1 MAMVKSQS
9 MRSSLQ
15 VAPLAIQKTREYGS
29 SVADSDIYSQTQITP
44 PATPNGSQ
52 ENLHAQPQVVEPPP
66 TFHNFLRAFYPFQ
79 PEYILQDSTV
89 TLPLNEGDV
98 VLVHSIHTNGW
109 ADGTLLV
116 DGTRGWLPTN
126 YCEAYDPEEMKSLLK
141 ALLNFWDLMRTT
153 SGNDSEIFGNQEFM
167 KGIIA
172 GVRYLLEQTHCL
184 TRESPL
190 VQRHEGLRR
199 SRKSLLSELSC
210 LVKTAKRLQDAQRMA
225 DLDEVN
231 EVVDEMILRAFKIIT
246 KGVRFMD
253 ILEDDRASQIPEP
266 PLLRALADE
275 NNVPPTPPAE
285 SSGFEANHVRA
296 ANAGSRVEDSAA
308 VAEAAPSTATD
319 ATRNQTPAQN
329 RLSSLFAHGS
339 TNANRLSQ
347 SGPLQVNRLSST
359 ASHRLSSVGLSP
371 LSSRP
376 QNLVS
381 ERLNTC
387 HDIFLSHLGSFIG
400 RLHFQA
406 QSRLSLALAI
416 KQSAS
421 SGGELLVVVDVVCA
435 HNSAVIDALEQSR
448 AAMYDRIQDLV
459 HTARDILA
467 NPGPDMEELIV
478 PQDNGRL
485 LGAATGCVKA
495 TGECVAKTKW
505 VIERI
510 GDFEFEF
517 SNGSLGVDFDL
528 SGLDW
533 IQEDKDKCSVA
544 GSSASIAESVVSET
558 PTASTAISVTSSAVT
573 HPPVHLSIDKP
584 LPEVP
589 QATSPTSEHPISN
602 PLLARARAQSLPI
615 ANHASATA
623 SSVASTRADL
633 PPLPRISTSSLPM
646 GNYSP
651 TDKSAMH
658 DGEFGSFRSES
669 MTASSSGSAST
680 YLSRDSESSLV
691 SQTSTRATTPD
702 ITPLHNNAPSISEVS
717 VTESSVPTEE
727 VEDVESKLLAKTFA
741 HELMFKEGQIIG
753 GSLAALVE
761 RLTTHES
768 TPDAMF
774 VSTFYLTF
782 RLFCT
787 PTTLTEALI
796 ERFDYVGEA
805 PLIANPVR
813 LRTYNV
819 FKGWLESH
827 WREETDHD
835 ALPLIKHFAEV
846 KLNAILPSAGKRL
859 LDLAE
864 KVSVSDG
871 TLVPRFVSS
880 MSKTNTTAGA
890 HYIPADTPLPS
901 PVITRGQTN
910 ALANWKAGGSSPSI
924 VDFDPLEIARQLTIK
939 QMSLFCSIM
948 PEELLGSKWT
958 KLGGVG
964 APNVKAMSAFTT
976 GLSNLV
982 ADSILAFDEVKRRA
996 LVIKHWIK
1004 IANQCSIL
1012 HNYDALMAI
1021 TCALT
1026 DTSIKRLKITW
1037 DSVSA
1042 KRKEM
1047 LKSLQSTVDFNQ
1059 NYKALRARLHDR
1071 VPPCLP
1077 FLGMF
1082 LTDLTFVDVG
1092 NPATKT
1098 SDTGLTVIN
1107 FDKHTRTA
1115 KSIGELQ
1122 RFQIPYRLTEVL
1134 DLQEWIN
1141 AQIERVREKDK
1152 AGANTQAS
1160 HYRKSLLLEPR
1171 EVQQLRNPI
1180 EPPQSVAGGG
1190 SGMFGWMRGNSTT
1203 SHGLSAPV

>member
-1 MAMVKSQS
+1 MAMLNSQT

-15 VAPLAIQKTREYGS
+15 VAPLAIQKTREYS
-29 SVADSDIYSQTQITP
+29 ASVADSDIYSQTQITP

-52 ENLHAQPQVVEPPP
+52 ENLHVQPPQVVEPPP

-79 PEYILQDSTV
+79 PEYVLQDSTV

-153 SGNDSEIFGNQEFM
+153 SGNDCEMFGNQEFM

-199 SRKSLLSELSC
+199 SRKSLLSELSS
-210 LVKTAKRLQDAQRMA
+210 LVKTAKRLQDAQRIA
-225 DLDEVN
+225 DIDEVN

-253 ILEDDRASQIPEP
+253 ILDDDRRSQIPEP

-285 SSGFEANHVRA
+285 SSEFDASHAPA
-296 ANAGSRVEDSAA
+296 ANAGSRTEASGAA
-308 VAEAAPSTATD
+308 AEAAPSTVSNVARD
-319 ATRNQTPAQN
+319 QTPAPN
-329 RLSSLFAHGS
+329 RLSSLFAQGS

-359 ASHRLSSVGLSP
+359 VSHRLSSVGLSP
-371 LSSRP
+371 ITSRP

-381 ERLNTC
+381 ARLNAC
-387 HDIFLSHLGSFIG
+387 HDTFLSHLGSFIG

-406 QSRLSLALAI
+406 QSRLSLALAV
-416 KQSAS
+416 KQSAI
-421 SGGELLVVVDVVCA
+421 SGGDLLVVVDIVCT
-435 HNSAVIDALEQSR
+435 HNSAVIEALEQSR

-459 HTARDILA
+459 YTARDILA
-467 NPGPDMEELIV
+467 NPGPDEDELIV

-495 TGECVAKTKW
+495 SGECAAKTKW

-517 SNGSLGVDFDL
+517 DNGSLGVDFDL

-533 IQEDKDKCSVA
+533 TLDDKEKYSVA
-544 GSSASIAESVVSET
+544 ESSVSVAESVVSET
-558 PTASTAISVTSSAVT
+558 PTASTTISVTSSVVT
-573 HPPVHLSIDKP
+573 YPPVHLSIDKP
-584 LPEVP
+584 LPQVP
-589 QATSPTSEHPISN
+589 QGDEDQVSN
-602 PLLARARAQSLPI
+602 PLLARGRAQSLPTV
-615 ANHASATA
+615 NHASAKA

-633 PPLPRISTSSLPM
+633 PPLPRISTSSLPAD
-646 GNYSP
+646 NYSP
-651 TDKSAMH
+651 TGRSAMH
-658 DGEFGSFRSES
+658 DGEFRSFRSES

-680 YLSRDSESSLV
+680 YLSRDSETSLV
-691 SQTSTRATTPD
+691 SHSSTRATTPD
-702 ITPLHNNAPSISEVS
+702 ITPVHNDAPSISEVCAI
-717 VTESSVPTEE
+717 ESSAPTEE
-727 VEDVESKLLAKTFA
+727 VEDVESKLLAKTYA
-741 HELMFKEGQIIG
+741 HELIFKEGQVIG

-787 PTTLTEALI
+787 PVALAEALI
-796 ERFDYVGEA
+796 DRFDYVGEA

-819 FKGWLESH
+819 FKGWLESY
-827 WREETDHD
+827 WREDTDHD
-835 ALPLIKHFAEV
+835 ALSLIKEFAEV
-846 KLNAILPSAGKRL
+846 KLTAILPSSGKRL
-859 LDLAE
+859 FELAE

-880 MSKTNTTAGA
+880 MNKTNTTAGA

-910 ALANWKAGGSSPSI
+910 ALTNWKAGGTSPSI
-924 VDFDPLEIARQLTIK
+924 IDFDPLEIARQLTIK

-948 PEELLGSKWT
+948 PEELLGTKWT
-958 KLGGVG
+958 KLGGAG

-982 ADSILAFDEVKRRA
+982 ADSILAFEEVKKRA

-1037 DSVSA
+1037 DSVSV

-1047 LKSLQSTVDFNQ
+1047 LKSLQATVDFNQ
-1059 NYKALRARLHDR
+1059 NYKVLRARLHDR

-1122 RFQIPYRLTEVL
+1122 RFQIPYRLTEL
-1134 DLQEWIN
+1134 PDFQEWLN

-1171 EVQQLRNPI
+1171 EVQNLRAPI
-1180 EPPQSVAGGG
+1180 EAPQTAVGGG